1 MKKSISILSGKGT
14 VLMIKRI
21 FVGLLF
27 VQLIVLPGSG
37 DENSRELTVCYTNS
51 LNGYLDY
58 CKCKD
63 EPKGG
68 LVKRSTVIKKLR
80 KTFGSILLF
89 ETGDFFHFENDKL
102 LARYIIEAYRHI
114 GYDGILFGDQE
125 FGIGVDAFLAMKHKL
140 PFLCNNLTVKGKKPP
155 WPRYRIIT
163 RKGIRIGVIGTISKD
178 AFRYYSRTIV
188 SRLVVSNQA
197 WEIKNDIARLK
208 AKGIEYIILLSHSGY
223 ETDRKL
229 AAGIP
234 GIDLIIGGHSQ
245 TLLKKPVRV
254 GETVIVQAGSN
265 GARIGILRAVFNKG
279 RIVSYRNSFQRPD
292 EWHPADDQVIRKL
305 INNYSIDLK
314 KKYKGL
320 RFNK

>member
-1 MKKSISILSGKGT
+1 
-14 VLMIKRI
+14 MIKKI
-21 FVGLLF
+21 FAGLLF
-27 VQLIVLPGSG
+27 VLVINFQGNGSG
-37 DENSRELTVCYTNS
+37 QRRELTVCYTNS
-51 LNGYLDY
+51 LNGFLDY
-58 CKCKD
+58 CKCKE

-80 KTFGSILLF
+80 KTSGSILLF
-89 ETGDFFHFENDKL
+89 ETGDFFHFEKDTL

-125 FGIGVDAFLAMKHKL
+125 FGIGVDAFLAMKRKL
-140 PFLCNNLTVKGKKPP
+140 PFLCNNLTVKGKRPP
-155 WPRYRIIT
+155 WPRYRIVT
-163 RKGIRIGVIGTISKD
+163 RKGLRIGVIGTISKD
-178 AFRYYSRTIV
+178 AFRYYSRNVV
-188 SRLVVSNQA
+188 SRLVVLNQA
-197 WEIKNDIARLK
+197 REIKKDIARLK

-229 AAGIP
+229 AAGIS

-254 GETVIVQAGSN
+254 GDTVIVQAGSN

-292 EWHPADDQVIRKL
+292 ERHPADDPVIRKL
-305 INNYSIDLK
+305 INNYSADLK
-314 KKYKGL
+314 KKYRGL